1 MERYTLNMKKKKV
14 LEVIRQGQIGGG
26 ESHLADLVE
35 LMDKTE
41 FEPIC
46 LSFTDGEMINRL
58 QAIGITCY
66 VIETTKPFNISIQ
79 QRIIQLI
86 KNEHIDIIHA
96 HGTRAA
102 SNVLF
107 PSILLGQPLI
117 YTVHG
122 WSFHDDQGKLV
133 FTLRKWSEKLICH
146 FAKQVICVSEGNA
159 ETGKRQFNLTNPIVI
174 KNGVNLRRFNS
185 EKHST
190 LNRSD
195 LGFKDTDFIVGFIA
209 RCTKQKAPIDFLD
222 ALERAHQKDYRVK
235 GLFIGE
241 GDMDVEV
248 NKFIAEHHMED
259 YLFRSPF
266 RTDIPDILSLLDV
279 YCLPSLW
286 EGLSIGLLE
295 AMATGCAII
304 ATPTDGTQ
312 EVIIHEQNGM
322 IIPFNSPNVIC
333 STIIRFL
340 NDDSLRSRC
349 QTNAVSFISKQFNA
363 QHTADCTVDIY
374 KRLSCEK

>member
-1 MERYTLNMKKKKV
+1 MN
-14 LEVIRQGQIGGG
+14 
-26 ESHLADLVE
+26 
-35 LMDKTE
+35 KTV

-46 LSFTDGEMINRL
+46 LSFTDGEMTNRL
-58 QAIGITCY
+58 QAIGIRCY
-66 VIETTKPFNISIQ
+66 VIETSNPFNISIQ
-79 QRIIQLI
+79 QRIIKLI
-86 KNEHIDIIHA
+86 RKEHIVIIHA

-107 PSILLGQPLI
+107 PSILLELPLI
-117 YTVHG
+117 YTVQG
-122 WSFHDDQGKLV
+122 WSFHDDQGKLIY
-133 FTLRKWSEKLICH
+133 TLRKWSEKLICH
-146 FAKQVICVSEGNA
+146 FAKQVICVSDGNA
-159 ETGKRQFNLTNPIVI
+159 ETGKKQFNLSNPIVI
-174 KNGVNLRRFNS
+174 KNGVNLRRFNP

-190 LNRSD
+190 LNRGD
-195 LGFKDTDFIVGFIA
+195 LGFNDNDFIVGFIA

-222 ALERAHQKDYRVK
+222 AVERAHQHDNRVK

-248 NKFIAEHHMED
+248 NKFITEHHMED

-266 RTDIPDILSLLDV
+266 RIDIPDILSLLDI

-286 EGLSIGLLE
+286 KGLSIGLLE

-322 IIPFNSPNVIC
+322 IIPFNSPESIC
-333 STIIRFL
+333 STIIRFM
-340 NDDSLRSRC
+340 NDDSLRSKC
-349 QTNAVSFISKQFNA
+349 QTNVVSLISKQFNA

-374 KRLSCEK
+374 KRLSHTRLMHS